1 MPIWTV
7 EYYEQQSGS
16 QPAEV
21 FEDGLV
27 QTYPALRGKLISIA
41 RAMVAAGPQ
50 HLGGGYVQVCHG
62 YAGLWEMRAISS
74 RTLARELFGL
84 DGSRIVLLHG
94 YVKRTGQP
102 ASIPDLKMAA
112 AYWRDYQ
119 ATRRISP
126 EATNPTA
133 VPDDEQTT
141 NQVHLKGDTT

>member
-1 MPIWTV
+1 MMAWTI
-7 EYYEQQSGS
+7 EYFEQQSGL

-21 FEDGLV
+21 FEDDLV

-41 RAMVAAGPQ
+41 RAMVASGPH
-50 HLGGGYVQVCHG
+50 HLGGGYVQTCHG

-102 ASIPDLKMAA
+102 ASIKDLDLAA
-112 AYWRDYQ
+112 VYWQEYQ
-119 ATRRISP
+119 RTRRISP
-126 EATNPTA
+126 EAIAPATGQGG
-133 VPDDEQTT
+133 ERSSS
-141 NQVHLKGDTT
+141 